1 MTLPD
6 LESPRIRNAVHRI
19 LAPRGAIAHYL
30 WESIPFYGH
39 HLDELRLRPD
49 MRVLDV
55 GCGVGRTTLEL
66 AHRCPEGQVIGIDIN
81 PALVA
86 SAEQLAELFQLG
98 ENTQFFASDIVE
110 KGTLPK
116 DDTYDLIYIRHVI
129 NEVKQPGLREL
140 ARHLAQDGLLVILEP
155 DFSMCRAFGLP
166 HFDKHLHREGE
177 IAREAGL
184 SGGNLRQLLREARL
198 DVTRF
203 EPHLQIITEEDAK
216 WITFAKKRLAAVYE
230 EEIPKI
236 ESLRFRR
243 GSQWVDERINRL
255 RNQHTEL
262 DKLTRRHRFTHLYI
276 QFLAHATK

>member
-1 MTLPD
+1 L
-6 LESPRIRNAVHRI
+6 
-19 LAPRGAIAHYL
+19 
-30 WESIPFYGH
+30 
-39 HLDELRLRPD
+39 
-49 MRVLDV
+49 
-55 GCGVGRTTLEL
+55 
-66 AHRCPEGQVIGIDIN
+66 GIDIN

-86 SAEQLAELFQLG
+86 SAKQLAELFQLS
-98 ENTQFFASDIVE
+98 ENTQFLASDIVE

-116 DDTYDLIYIRHVI
+116 DDIFDLIYIRYVI
-129 NEVKQPGLREL
+129 SEVKQPGLREL
-140 ARHLAQDGLLVILEP
+140 VRHLSQDGLLVILEP

-166 HFDKHLHREGE
+166 HFDAHLHREGE

-184 SGGNLRQLLREARL
+184 SGGNLRHLLREARL
-198 DVTRF
+198 EVTRF
-203 EPHLQIITEEDAK
+203 EPHLQIITEEDDK
-216 WITFAKKRLAAVYE
+216 WIAFAKKRLATVYE

-262 DKLTRRHRFTHLYI
+262 DKLTKRHRFTHHYM

>member
-1 MTLPD
+1 
-6 LESPRIRNAVHRI
+6 
-19 LAPRGAIAHYL
+19 
-30 WESIPFYGH
+30 
-39 HLDELRLRPD
+39 

-236 ESLRFRR
+236 ETLRFRR

-262 DKLTRRHRFTHLYI
+262 EKLTRRHRFTHLYI